1 MDDVKNSVGAATE
14 NTAEAKDAREA
25 SSSAESTVGANLKEI
40 DALLHKFWE
49 DSITP
54 TVYKLWF
61 ENLVLQ
67 EMNEENAV
75 FCIDNDFK
83 RDILQK
89 KHTETIKLA
98 LEHVFGFSMEVI
110 VLSTENNKR
119 EEIPQS
125 YYIPQVHPT
134 REDEEG
140 DKKRAAIESNSIISK
155 YTFENF
161 VIGESN
167 KFAQAACWA
176 VATSYSSS
184 LQHKEEDERDSTAFI
199 YNPLFIYGPS
209 GIGKTHLLYA
219 ITNEIKKSNRNVRI
233 VYKKCEDFTNEMV
246 YALKNAS
253 MPAFREKYRSADI
266 LLIDDVQ
273 FIARKEAIQEEFFH
287 TFSALYE
294 NEKQI
299 ILTSDRPPK
308 DIKPLEDRLRTR
320 FEWGLIADIQPPSAE
335 LRAAIIRKK
344 AEFFNLRMTETSIDY
359 LTESLQENIRQIEG
373 AMKKLS
379 AMASIQSQQ
388 PDMDMCRHV
397 VGDMVSSEE
406 PASMKVERILRI
418 VSETYNVPVEE
429 IKGKKRNANIAAAR
443 HMCVF
448 LIRELTPLSLQ
459 DIGDLFDRDHT
470 TIYSSL
476 EKIEKER
483 IENKSTESLIKELK
497 EKIKE

>member
-1 MDDVKNSVGAATE
+1 MEENYHSNIAEEETKENEANEEPVEAAEGSV
-14 NTAEAKDAREA
+14 
-25 SSSAESTVGANLKEI
+25 NLKEI
-40 DALLHKFWE
+40 DALLHTFWE
-49 DSITP
+49 KHITP
-54 TVYKLWF
+54 LVYKLWF
-61 ENLVLQ
+61 ENLKLQ

-75 FCIDNDFK
+75 FSIDNDFK
-83 RDILQK
+83 RSILQT
-89 KHTETIKLA
+89 KHVDTIQLA
-98 LEHVFGFSMEVI
+98 LQHVFGFSLEVI
-110 VLSTENNKR
+110 ILSTENDKK

-125 YYIPQVHPT
+125 FYVPHNLP
-134 REDEEG
+134 RKEDEKSA
-140 DKKRAAIESNSIISK
+140 KKRADIEGNSIISK
-155 YTFENF
+155 YTFDNF

-176 VATSYSSS
+176 VATSFSSS
-184 LQHKEEDERDSTAFI
+184 LQHKEEDEKDSTAFI

-219 ITNEIKKSNRNVRI
+219 ITNEIKKSNQNVRI

-246 YALKNAS
+246 AALKNS
-253 MPAFREKYRSADI
+253 TMPAFREKYRSADI

-308 DIKPLEDRLRTR
+308 DIKPLEERLRTR

-344 AEFFNLRMTETSIDY
+344 AESFNLRMTETSIDY
-359 LTESLQENIRQIEG
+359 LTDSLKKNIRQIEG
-373 AMKKLS
+373 AMKRLS
-379 AMASIQSQQ
+379 ALASIQSQQ

-397 VGDMVSSEE
+397 VGDMITGEE
-406 PASMKVERILRI
+406 PVSLKVERIIRI
-418 VSETYNVPVEE
+418 VAETYNLSVED

-443 HMCVF
+443 HMCVY

-459 DIGDLFDRDHT
+459 DIGNYFDRDHT
-470 TIYSSL
+470 TIYNSI

-483 IENKSTESLIKELK
+483 VENKSTESLIKELT

>member
-1 MDDVKNSVGAATE
+1 MNE
-14 NTAEAKDAREA
+14 NQVSEAQEGMVEA
-25 SSSAESTVGANLKEI
+25 SLKEI

-49 DSITP
+49 DHITP
-54 TVYKLWF
+54 TVYKVWF
-61 ENLVLQ
+61 KDLTLQ

-75 FCIDNDFK
+75 FSINNDLK
-83 RDILQK
+83 KQILQA
-89 KHTETIKLA
+89 KHIDVIKLA
-98 LEHVFGFSMEVI
+98 LESVIGFPLEVI
-110 VLSTENNKR
+110 VLSTENNKK

-125 YYIPQVHPT
+125 YYIPHT
-134 REDEEG
+134 REVKEDEASAR
-140 DKKRAAIESNSIISK
+140 KRADIEGNSIISK
-155 YTFENF
+155 YTFDNF

-246 YALKNAS
+246 YALKS
-253 MPAFREKYRSADI
+253 STMPAFREKYRSADI

-344 AEFFNLRMTETSIDY
+344 AETYNLSMTETSIDY
-359 LTESLQENIRQIEG
+359 LTDSLQKNIRQIEG
-373 AMKKLS
+373 AMKRLS
-379 AMASIQSQQ
+379 ALASIQSQQ
-388 PDMDMCRHV
+388 PNMDMCRHV
-397 VGDMVSSEE
+397 VGDMVSGEE
-406 PASMKVERILRI
+406 PTSLTVERIVRT
-418 VSETYNVPVEE
+418 VAETYDLSVED

-443 HMCVF
+443 HMCVY
-448 LIRELTPLSLQ
+448 LIRELTSLSLQ
-459 DIGDLFDRDHT
+459 DIGNYFDRDHT
-470 TIYSSL
+470 TMYSSI
-476 EKIEKER
+476 EKIEKEKS
-483 IENKSTESLIKELK
+483 ENKSTESLIKELI